1 MTGPT
6 LAEIQEAR
14 GRLQGVARE
23 TPVISSETLGRLA
36 GRPVWLKAENLQRTG
51 SFKIRGAFNRIASL
65 TDAERAAGVVTASA
79 GNHGQAVAWA
89 ARENG
94 VHATVFMP
102 EDAPTAKLEATKSYG
117 ADVVLAGLGFDAAA
131 AAAQERVEAGETY
144 VHAFE
149 DTLVLA
155 GQGTLG
161 LELAEQL
168 GPEVERVV
176 VPIGGGGLAAGIA
189 LALGE
194 VRPELRIVGV
204 QPAACAP
211 FAGLAPTGS
220 TIADGIAVK
229 HPGELTRS
237 LLEGRLESIV
247 TVTDAEIAG
256 AILLVSERC
265 KLTVEGAGAASVAA
279 LLAAKVP
286 GDGAV
291 CALLSGGNIDAS
303 MLIEVLRHGLTRA
316 GRYLV
321 VRTRVDDRP
330 GTWPTC
336 WPWSPRSAR
345 TSSASTT
352 TARAWTSR
360 SRARRSSSRSSCA
373 TRSTATS
380 CWRSSASRATRPS
393 GCVSGRARGAPR
405 GGREGPGPPARRMA

>member
-6 LAEIQEAR
+6 LVEIQEAR
-14 GRLQGVARE
+14 ARLAGVARE
-23 TPVISSETLGRLA
+23 TPVISSETLGRLS

-51 SFKIRGAFNRIASL
+51 SFKIRGAYNRILLL

-89 ARENG
+89 AREAG

-102 EDAPTAKLEATKSYG
+102 EDAPTAKIEATKSYG
-117 ADVVLAGLGFDAAA
+117 AEVVLAGHGFDEAVASA
-131 AAAQERVEAGETY
+131 RERVEAGEAF

-149 DTLVLA
+149 DPLVLA

-168 GPEVERVV
+168 GGDLETVV
-176 VPIGGGGLAAGIA
+176 IPIGGGGLAAGVT
-189 LALGE
+189 LALKE
-194 VRPELRIVGV
+194 LRPELRLVGV
-204 QPAACAP
+204 QAAACAP
-211 FAGLAPTGS
+211 FAGQAPAGN

-229 HPGELTRS
+229 QPGELTRS
-237 LLEGRLESIV
+237 ILADRLEDVV

-279 LLAAKVP
+279 LLAGRVE
-286 GDGAV
+286 GSGAA

-330 GTWPTC
+330 GNL
-336 WPWSPRSAR
+336 AGLL
-345 TSSASTT
+345 ALV
-352 TARAWTSR
+352 ADERAN
-360 SRARRSSSRSSCA
+360 
-373 TRSTATS
+373 
-380 CWRSSASRATRPS
+380 
-393 GCVSGRARGAPR
+393 VLEVDHH
-405 GGREGPGPPARRMA
+405 REGMDLPVTGTEIELTLVMRDEAHCEELLARLEEQGYAVERLR

>member
-1 MTGPT
+1 MATTTGPT

-14 GRLQGVARE
+14 KRLQGVARE
-23 TPVISSETLGRLA
+23 TPVISSETLGRLS

-51 SFKIRGAFNRIASL
+51 SFKIRGAYNRIAHL

-89 ARENG
+89 AREAG
-94 VHATVFMP
+94 VRATVFMP
-102 EDAPTAKLEATKSYG
+102 EDAPMAKIEATKSYG
-117 ADVVLAGLGFDAAA
+117 ADVVLAGAGFDDAVAAS
-131 AAAQERVEAGETY
+131 QERVEAGEIF

-149 DTLVLA
+149 DPLVLA

-168 GPEVERVV
+168 APEVETFV

-189 LALGE
+189 LALTE
-194 VRPELRIVGV
+194 LRPEIAIVGV

-211 FAGLAPTGS
+211 FAGLQPTGS

-229 HPGELTRS
+229 HPGELTRAV
-237 LLEGRLESIV
+237 LEGRLDAIV

-279 LLAAKVP
+279 LLAGKVE
-286 GDGAV
+286 GSGAA

-330 GTWPTC
+330 GNL
-336 WPWSPRSAR
+336 ALLL
-345 TSSASTT
+345 ALV
-352 TARAWTSR
+352 AGERAN
-360 SRARRSSSRSSCA
+360 
-373 TRSTATS
+373 
-380 CWRSSASRATRPS
+380 
-393 GCVSGRARGAPR
+393 VLEVNHH
-405 GGREGPGPPARRMA
+405 REGLDLPVTGTEIELTLVMRDEVHCEELLAKLGEQGYAVERLQ

>member
-1 MTGPT
+1 MATATGPT
-6 LAEIQEAR
+6 LAEIHEAR
-14 GRLQGVARE
+14 KRLQGVARE

-51 SFKIRGAFNRIASL
+51 SFKIRGAFTRISNL

-89 ARENG
+89 AREAG
-94 VHATVFMP
+94 VRATVFMP
-102 EDAPTAKLEATKSYG
+102 EDAPTAKVEATKSYG
-117 ADVVLAGLGFDAAA
+117 ANVVLAGHGFDDAV
-131 AAAQERVEAGETY
+131 AAAQERVEAGETF

-149 DTLVLA
+149 DPLVLA

-168 GPEVERVV
+168 APEVETVV
-176 VPIGGGGLAAGIA
+176 VPIGGGGLAAGVA
-189 LALGE
+189 LALN
-194 VRPELRIVGV
+194 ELRPAIRLVGV
-204 QPAACAP
+204 QAAACAP
-211 FAGLAPTGS
+211 FAGQAPSGN

-229 HPGELTRS
+229 QPGELTQS
-237 LLEGRLESIV
+237 LLAGRLESVV

-279 LLAAKVP
+279 LLAGRVD
-286 GDGAV
+286 GTGAV

-330 GTWPTC
+330 GNL
-336 WPWSPRSAR
+336 AGLL
-345 TSSASTT
+345 A
-352 TARAWTSR
+352 AVAEERAN
-360 SRARRSSSRSSCA
+360 
-373 TRSTATS
+373 
-380 CWRSSASRATRPS
+380 
-393 GCVSGRARGAPR
+393 VLVVDHH
-405 GGREGPGPPARRMA
+405 REGMDLPVTGTEIQLTLVMRDEEHCAELLARLDERGYIVERLG

>member
-1 MTGPT
+1 MATTTVPT
-6 LAEIQEAR
+6 LAEIRKAR
-14 GRLQGVARE
+14 TRLRGVARE
-23 TPVISSETLGRLA
+23 TPVISSETLGRLSA
-36 GRPVWLKAENLQRTG
+36 RPVWLKAENLQRTG
-51 SFKIRGAFNRIASL
+51 SFKIRGAYNRISL
-65 TDAERAAGVVTASA
+65 LTGAERSAGVVTASA

-89 ARENG
+89 AREAG
-94 VHATVFMP
+94 VRATVFMP

-117 ADVVLAGLGFDAAA
+117 AEVVLVGTGFDEAA
-131 AAAQERVEAGETY
+131 AAAQERVAGGETY

-149 DTLVLA
+149 DPLVLA

-168 GPEVERVV
+168 APDVETLL

-189 LALGE
+189 LALKE
-194 VRPELRIVGV
+194 QRPAIGIVGV
-204 QPAACAP
+204 QSAACAP
-211 FAGLAPTGS
+211 FAGLAPSGN

-229 HPGELTRS
+229 QPGELTRS
-237 LLEGRLESIV
+237 LLEERLEGIV

-279 LLAAKVP
+279 LLAGKVA
-286 GDGAV
+286 GTGAV

-330 GTWPTC
+330 GNL
-336 WPWSPRSAR
+336 AGLL
-345 TSSASTT
+345 A
-352 TARAWTSR
+352 AVAEERANVL
-360 SRARRSSSRSSCA
+360 
-373 TRSTATS
+373 
-380 CWRSSASRATRPS
+380 
-393 GCVSGRARGAPR
+393 GVDHH
-405 GGREGPGPPARRMA
+405 REGMDLPVTGTEIALTLVMRDEEHCEELLAKLGAQGYAVERLR

>member
-6 LAEIQEAR
+6 LTEIRDAR
-14 GRLQGVARE
+14 TRLEGVARE
-23 TPVISSETLGRLA
+23 TPVLSSETLGRLS

-51 SFKIRGAFNRIASL
+51 SFKIRGAYNRISTL
-65 TDAERAAGVVTASA
+65 TSAERAAGVVTASA

-89 ARENG
+89 AREAR
-94 VHATVFMP
+94 VRATVFMP
-102 EDAPTAKLEATKSYG
+102 EDAPTAKVEATRSYG
-117 ADVVLAGLGFDAAA
+117 AEVVLAGRGFDDAAA
-131 AAAQERVEAGETY
+131 AAQGRVEAGETY

-149 DTLVLA
+149 DPLVVA

-168 GPEVERVV
+168 APEVETVV

-189 LALGE
+189 LALKE
-194 VRPELRIVGV
+194 LRPELGIVGV

-211 FAGLAPTGS
+211 FAGMAPTGS

-229 HPGELTRS
+229 QPGELTQR
-237 LLEGRLESIV
+237 LLVGRLDGVV

-279 LLAAKVP
+279 LLAGKVE
-286 GDGAV
+286 GDGAA

-330 GTWPTC
+330 GNL
-336 WPWSPRSAR
+336 ADLL
-345 TSSASTT
+345 ALV
-352 TARAWTSR
+352 AQERANVLGVAHR
-360 SRARRSSSRSSCA
+360 
-373 TRSTATS
+373 
-380 CWRSSASRATRPS
+380 
-393 GCVSGRARGAPR
+393 
-405 GGREGPGPPARRMA
+405 REGMDLPVTGTGIELTLVMRDEEHCEELLARLDEQGYAVERLR

>member
-1 MTGPT
+1 MATATGPT
-6 LAEIQEAR
+6 LAEIHEAR
-14 GRLQGVARE
+14 KRLQGVARE

-36 GRPVWLKAENLQRTG
+36 GRPVWLKAETLQRTG
-51 SFKIRGAFNRIASL
+51 SFKIRGAFTRISHL

-89 ARENG
+89 ARAAG
-94 VHATVFMP
+94 VRATVFMP
-102 EDAPTAKLEATKSYG
+102 EDAPTAKIEATKSYG
-117 ADVVLAGLGFDAAA
+117 ANVVLAGHGFDDAV
-131 AAAQERVEAGETY
+131 AAAQERVEAGETF

-149 DTLVLA
+149 DPLVLA

-168 GPEVERVV
+168 APEVETVV
-176 VPIGGGGLAAGIA
+176 VPIGGGGLAAGVA
-189 LALGE
+189 LALN
-194 VRPELRIVGV
+194 ELRPDIRLVGV
-204 QPAACAP
+204 QAAACAP
-211 FAGLAPTGS
+211 FAGQAPSGN

-229 HPGELTRS
+229 QPGELTQS
-237 LLEGRLESIV
+237 LLAGRLESVV

-279 LLAAKVP
+279 LLAGRV
-286 GDGAV
+286 GGTGAV

-330 GTWPTC
+330 GNL
-336 WPWSPRSAR
+336 AGLL
-345 TSSASTT
+345 A
-352 TARAWTSR
+352 AVAEERAN
-360 SRARRSSSRSSCA
+360 
-373 TRSTATS
+373 
-380 CWRSSASRATRPS
+380 
-393 GCVSGRARGAPR
+393 VLVVDHH
-405 GGREGPGPPARRMA
+405 REGMDLPVTGTEIELTLVMRDEEHCAELLARLDERGYSVERLA

>member
-1 MTGPT
+1 MATATGPT
-6 LAEIQEAR
+6 LAEIHEAR
-14 GRLQGVARE
+14 KRLQGVARE

-51 SFKIRGAFNRIASL
+51 SFKIRGAFTRISNL

-89 ARENG
+89 AREAG
-94 VHATVFMP
+94 VRATVFMP
-102 EDAPTAKLEATKSYG
+102 EDAPTAKVEATKSYG
-117 ADVVLAGLGFDAAA
+117 ANVVLAGHGFDDAV
-131 AAAQERVEAGETY
+131 AAAQERVEAGETF

-149 DTLVLA
+149 DPLVLA

-168 GPEVERVV
+168 APEVETVV
-176 VPIGGGGLAAGIA
+176 VPIGGGGLAAGVA
-189 LALGE
+189 LALN
-194 VRPELRIVGV
+194 ELRPAIRLVGV
-204 QPAACAP
+204 QAAACAP
-211 FAGLAPTGS
+211 FAGQAPSGN

-229 HPGELTRS
+229 QPGELTQS
-237 LLEGRLESIV
+237 LLAGRLESVV

-279 LLAAKVP
+279 LLAGRVD
-286 GDGAV
+286 GTGAV

-330 GTWPTC
+330 GNL
-336 WPWSPRSAR
+336 AGLL
-345 TSSASTT
+345 
-352 TARAWTSR
+352 TAVAEERAN
-360 SRARRSSSRSSCA
+360 
-373 TRSTATS
+373 
-380 CWRSSASRATRPS
+380 
-393 GCVSGRARGAPR
+393 VLVVDHH
-405 GGREGPGPPARRMA
+405 REGMDLPVTGTEIQLTLVMRDEEHCAELLARLDERGYIVERLG